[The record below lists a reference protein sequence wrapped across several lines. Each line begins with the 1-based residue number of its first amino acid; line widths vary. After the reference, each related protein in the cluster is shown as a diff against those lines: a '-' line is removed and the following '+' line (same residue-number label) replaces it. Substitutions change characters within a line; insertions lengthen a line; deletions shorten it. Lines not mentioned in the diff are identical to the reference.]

1 MRVLT
6 FGETMALTRSR
17 DVGPIS
23 HSADL
28 RLGIGGSESNVA
40 IALRRLGVPVTWV
53 GRVGAD
59 GFGELVRR
67 ELRAEGIDARVI
79 CDETA
84 PTGLMVKERRTPDAG
99 RVWYYRSGSAGSR
112 LHPADI
118 TDGDIADASLVHLTG
133 ITPAL
138 SESARDTTFDVVA
151 RARAAGVTVSFDLNY
166 RRALWSPDEAGAVYR
181 ELIPLADIVF
191 GGDEELAMAVGAGS
205 PEQLAERVLD
215 AGAGE
220 AVVKL
225 GADGALDAGT
235 GTLLR
240 VPAVKV
246 TVVDSV
252 GAGDGFVAGYLAE
265 YLAGADLTTRLSTAT
280 AVGAFACTG
289 EGDWESLP
297 RRDELGLLG
306 ADEPVI
312 R

>member
-1 MRVLT
+1 M
-6 FGETMALTRSR
+6 
-17 DVGPIS
+17 GPS
-23 HSADL
+23 DGYHPGS
-28 RLGIGGSESNVA
+28 LG
-40 IALRRLGVPVTWV
+40 
-53 GRVGAD
+53 D
-59 GFGELVRR
+59 
-67 ELRAEGIDARVI
+67 
-79 CDETA
+79 
-84 PTGLMVKERRTPDAG
+84 
-99 RVWYYRSGSAGSR
+99 
-112 LHPADI
+112 
-118 TDGDIADASLVHLTG
+118 
-133 ITPAL
+133 
-138 SESARDTTFDVVA
+138 ARDTTFDVVA